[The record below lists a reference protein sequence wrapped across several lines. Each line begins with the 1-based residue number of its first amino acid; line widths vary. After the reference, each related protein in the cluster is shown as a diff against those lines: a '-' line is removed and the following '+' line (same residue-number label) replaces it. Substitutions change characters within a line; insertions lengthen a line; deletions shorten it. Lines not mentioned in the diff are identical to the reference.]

1 MALKKQFLCKE
12 EKNNNDNNNNKNNSD
27 NISKVI
33 HMFH

>member
-1 MALKKQFLCKE
+1 MASKKQFLCKE